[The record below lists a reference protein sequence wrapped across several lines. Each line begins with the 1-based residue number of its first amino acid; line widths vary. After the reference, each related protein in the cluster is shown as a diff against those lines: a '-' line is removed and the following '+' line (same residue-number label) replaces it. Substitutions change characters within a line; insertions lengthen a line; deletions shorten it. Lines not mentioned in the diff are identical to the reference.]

1 VTGFEERRQD
11 FGRALRRLRE
21 ATDKTGVEW
30 AAALGEG
37 WSQSKVSKLENGT
50 QTATEDDVRAWCA
63 AAQAPDSV
71 VVELVNESRELQAAH
86 VVWRRRLR
94 HGHRD
99 RQAESLAA
107 DDQATSIRAVEFGV
121 VPGLVQVWEYA
132 HHVFTVHAELLGVD
146 RDADEATTLRMA
158 RQQILYR
165 PGKRIEIIVAEA
177 ALRNPVAD
185 SSVMIAQIDRLITV
199 ASLPTVR
206 LGLIPL
212 GARLPYVPVNGYT
225 IKSSA
230 ADEFVLVEQYTD
242 EHRITEPDQ
251 VAVYHKVTDTLW
263 PVAVTGDE
271 ARALLLRVADRFKV
285 AIPPTSPQ
293 DS

>member
-1 VTGFEERRQD
+1 M
-11 FGRALRRLRE
+11 
-21 ATDKTGVEW
+21 TGVEW

-50 QTATEDDVRAWCA
+50 QTATEDDVHAWCVLS
-63 AAQAPDSV
+63 QASNSV
-71 VVELVNESRELQAAH
+71 AVELANETRELQAAH

-107 DDQATSIRAVEFGV
+107 DDQATGIRAVEFGV

-132 HHVFTVHAELLGVD
+132 HRVFTVHAELLGVT

-165 PGKRIEIIVAEA
+165 PGKQIEIIVAEA

-185 SSVMIAQIDRLITV
+185 PTVMIAQIDRLITV
-199 ASLPTVR
+199 ASLTTVR
-206 LGLIPL
+206 FGVIPL
-212 GARLPYVPVNGYT
+212 GVRLPYVPVNGYT

-230 ADEFVLVEQYTD
+230 TDEFVLVEQYTD

-251 VAVYHKVTDTLW
+251 VSVYHKITDDLW
-263 PVAVTGDE
+263 PAAVEGDD
-271 ARALLLRVADRFKV
+271 ARALLLRVSERYQAQN
-285 AIPPTSPQ
+285 S
-293 DS
+293 

>member
-21 ATDKTGVEW
+21 ATDMTGVEW

-50 QTATEDDVRAWCA
+50 QTATEDDARAWCA
-63 AAQAPDSV
+63 AAQTPNSV
-71 VVELVNESRELQAAH
+71 VVELVNETLELQAAH

-132 HHVFTVHAELLGVD
+132 HRVFTVHAELLGVT

-165 PGKRIEIIVAEA
+165 PGKQIEILVAEA

-199 ASLPTVR
+199 TSLPTVR
-206 LGLIPL
+206 FGVIPL
-212 GARLPYVPVNGYT
+212 GAQLPYVPVNGYT
-225 IKSSA
+225 IKSSTA
-230 ADEFVLVEQYTD
+230 HEFVLVEQYTD

-251 VAVYHKVTDTLW
+251 VSVYHKITDALW
-263 PVAVTGDE
+263 RVAVTGDE
-271 ARALLLRVADRFKV
+271 ARALLLRVSDRYKAD
-285 AIPPTSPQ
+285 A
-293 DS
+293 